1 MSLDGITYANKSL
14 ILKNPALPQK
24 GEGGEGKHRIYF
36 QQYPVDSHMKTLD
49 LHLGKN

>member
-24 GEGGEGKHRIYF
+24 GGGNVVFIFSNTLLIHIWKYWIYI
-36 QQYPVDSHMKTLD
+36 
-49 LHLGKN
+49 

>member
-24 GEGGEGKHRIYF
+24 GGGKRRIHF
-36 QQYPVDSHMKTLD
+36 QQYPVDSHMKILD